1 MKHRNLL
8 DPPSTQLPLP
18 LNQQP
23 RRTRPIRRPE
33 NRLTLFTLNI
43 ERHARPSVVART
55 AKLRHDLVE
64 DWIRPDALDTQTE
77 DVLDRR
83 RRRRHHWRLMGIE
96 SGGREPLQVRNVGPV
111 V

>member
-1 MKHRNLL
+1 MEHRNLR
-8 DPPSTQLPLP
+8 DPPSTQLLLP

-23 RRTRPIRRPE
+23 RCARPIRRPQ
-33 NRLTLFTLNI
+33 NRLTLFALNI

-64 DWIRPDALDTQTE
+64 DRIRSDALDAQTK
-77 DVLDRR
+77 DVLDRCWF
-83 RRRRHHWRLMGIE
+83 RRRHGRLVRFE
-96 SGGREPLQVRNVGPV
+96 RGGREPLQVRNVGPV